1 VCVSGTVMGK
11 SPKGVVVQLRGPI
24 KRGDGIVL
32 DRGKKKHLMGRQKRE
47 GREKEGRQG
56 KGREVEGL
64 ERSRRGRRREAFL
77 IILYPIT
84 PCLNLTYYCTRTH
97 TYTLSLTHTHTC
109 NIGSPE
115 EREEGGAVYE
125 VLDHKGR
132 PIPKGAEVQE
142 GVVTLSFG
150 R

>member
-1 VCVSGTVMGK
+1 MGGFPHHSFSYHVM
-11 SPKGVVVQLRGPI
+11 SELN
-24 KRGDGIVL
+24 
-32 DRGKKKHLMGRQKRE
+32 
-47 GREKEGRQG
+47 
-56 KGREVEGL
+56 
-64 ERSRRGRRREAFL
+64 
-77 IILYPIT
+77 IL
-84 PCLNLTYYCTRTH
+84 LHTH
-97 TYTLSLTHTHTC
+97 THTHTC